1 MPSRVRHPFQRR
13 LLSPHAAAVVSALAE
28 RPLDMRLL
36 RSRCFPQ
43 AAPTQASAPLRRV
56 SFAFR
61 RGLIAR
67 PYRIADIRR
76 TSRRLATTR
85 TTWASSSVSVVS
97 RCAQAMPPDTL
108 AIRERYPN
116 TRPRRSDHL
125 RRLRL
130 DRERSPSPWPKRDTS
145 RTIPAWPLRHR
156 QLPVDAGCVPG
167 LPSRPPADAPTLTG
181 SSGDFRTGSDP
192 PG

>member
-1 MPSRVRHPFQRR
+1 MLSSAPLRVAKPALRTGHGRSPPRKSAGADHFRTGTNYLDAVASSSPF
-13 LLSPHAAAVVSALAE
+13 PTEAPFAARCRDVSALAE

-43 AAPTQASAPLRRV
+43 AAPTQASVPLRRV

-108 AIRERYPN
+108 AIRERSPN
-116 TRPRRSDHL
+116 TPGA
-125 RRLRL
+125 
-130 DRERSPSPWPKRDTS
+130 PFPTS
-145 RTIPAWPLRHR
+145 
-156 QLPVDAGCVPG
+156 Q
-167 LPSRPPADAPTLTG
+167 TLI
-181 SSGDFRTGSDP
+181 
-192 PG
+192 